1 MISRAEHEAADYA
14 GSQWADDNDLS
25 QPCHWLNET
34 IKEARAALAQPCSS
48 IPVEEVLEVLK
59 PFAEWIQQQ
68 DLPEEKPHI
77 TYADPVEVVECGH
90 TAVTFGDFR
99 LAAALYQRLKG
110 VSDAK

>member
-34 IKEARAALAQPCSS
+34 IKEARAALAQPCST
-48 IPVEEVLEVLK
+48 IPVEEDVIREAAEYFRVAMNRRCEGDCG
-59 PFAEWIQQQ
+59 PF
-68 DLPEEKPHI
+68 
-77 TYADPVEVVECGH
+77 CGCW
-90 TAVTFGDFR
+90 TKER
-99 LAAALYQRLKG
+99 ALYQRLKG